1 MADVGFFQAL
11 SFGPEG
17 WGPMLLS
24 GALMTVI
31 LSLSGFLLAGV
42 VGALFSWAKICGNR
56 PLRWFAD
63 LYTTVIRGI
72 PDLLIIYLL
81 YFGGSQALTALGK
94 LFGEGQFIS
103 FPGFLAGMLA
113 VGIAAGAQQTE
124 VFRGAFYAI
133 APGELEA
140 AKAFGMSAPV
150 RMRRI
155 VIPLLLRHALPGMG
169 NVWQLVLKAAALV
182 SVTGLAELMNKAQ
195 TGAGSTGKPFDF
207 YCAAAVLYLLISACS
222 GWSLNKAEAHYS
234 RGVKR

>member
-1 MADVGFFQAL
+1 MAELGFFQTL

-24 GALMTVI
+24 GALMTVA
-31 LSLSGFLLAGV
+31 LAVSGFLLAGII
-42 VGALFSWAKICGNR
+42 GALFAWAKISGNR
-56 PLRWFAD
+56 PVRCVAD
-63 LYTTVIRGI
+63 IYTTVIRGI

-81 YFGGSQALTALGK
+81 YFGGSQALTSLGR
-94 LFGEGQFIS
+94 LFGDGQFIS

-124 VFRGAFYAI
+124 VFRGAFLTI

-140 AKAFGMSAPV
+140 ATSLGMTASV

-155 VIPLLLRHALPGMG
+155 IIPLLLRHALPGMG

-207 YCAAAVLYLLISACS
+207 YCAAALLYLVISACS
-222 GWSLNKAEAHYS
+222 GWSLGKAETYYS
-234 RGVKR
+234 RGVRR